1 LTYTWGT
8 PRQWG
13 PQFFIPTQFS
23 KDFLTK
29 MNAPLITKD
38 SRENLHN
45 TSKATDSMADW
56 RAYWKEVL
64 DETEENFKTEN
75 QMSVHKQKIVADF
88 LDTLCGAFEELSG
101 EEIFDCFF
109 EAVQSQF
116 DYTKKEHDKTSE
128 LLDLLAGLK

>member
-1 LTYTWGT
+1 
-8 PRQWG
+8 
-13 PQFFIPTQFS
+13 
-23 KDFLTK
+23 

-75 QMSVHKQKIVADF
+75 QMSVHKQKTVDNF
-88 LDTLCGAFEELSG
+88 LDTLCGALEELNG
-101 EEIFDCFF
+101 EEVFDCFF

-116 DYTKKEHDKTSE
+116 DYTKKEHDKTSK